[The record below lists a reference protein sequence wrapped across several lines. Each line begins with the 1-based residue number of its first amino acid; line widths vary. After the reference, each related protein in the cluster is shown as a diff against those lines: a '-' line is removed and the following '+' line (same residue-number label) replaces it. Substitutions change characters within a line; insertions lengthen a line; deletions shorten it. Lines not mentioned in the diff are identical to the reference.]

1 MPKHII
7 LPKPPVLVKEVSPSQ
22 ATYAIEPLNPGYGVT
37 IANSLRRVM
46 LSSLEGVA
54 ITRYNIKGVS
64 HEFTTIP
71 NVLEDVIDITLN
83 IKALRFNAV
92 IDSPTLLTLKAQGS
106 KVVTGADIKLPG
118 GVTIVNPETPILT
131 LTSKDAKIEI
141 ELMIENGVGFR
152 KDTEQSAQAEVGLI
166 TVDSIFTPVVRVSY
180 DVEDTRVG
188 DKTNYNRVIFNIT
201 TDGSISPL
209 DVIQKSAAILVEQ
222 FSVLAGD
229 SIEPVKKEDV
239 VEDTSASSELETSS
253 IKIETLD
260 LPQRT
265 IKALNTLGI
274 KNVAQLSQF
283 TKEDLSNIKGLS
295 SASIKKI
302 IEQIAQYDITL
313 A

>member
-1 MPKHII
+1 MPNHII
-7 LPKPPVLVKEVSPSQ
+7 LPKSPVLVKEVSSVQ

-54 ITRYNIKGVS
+54 VTRYSIKGVN

-83 IKALRFNAV
+83 IKAIRFNAV
-92 IDSPTLLTLKAQGS
+92 IDGPTILTLKAQGA
-106 KVVTGADIKLPG
+106 KTVTGADIKVPG

-131 LTSKDAKIEI
+131 LTSKDAKIEM
-141 ELMIENGVGFR
+141 ELVIENGIGFR
-152 KDTEQSAQAEVGLI
+152 KDIDQDTQAAVGLI
-166 TVDSIFTPVVRVSY
+166 AVDSIFTPVVRVSY

-188 DKTNYNRVIFNIT
+188 DKTNYNRVLFNIT

-209 DVIQKSAAILVEQ
+209 EVIEKSATILVEQ
-222 FSVLAGD
+222 FSALTGVESTA
-229 SIEPVKKEDV
+229 PVV
-239 VEDTSASSELETSS
+239 VEATEKVSTIETSS
-253 IKIETLD
+253 IKVDTLD

-265 IKALNTLGI
+265 IKALETLGI
-274 KNVAQLSQF
+274 KNIAQLAQF
-283 TKEDLSNIKGLS
+283 TKAELSDMKGLS
-295 SASIKKI
+295 AASIKKLV
-302 IEQIAQYDITL
+302 EQLAKHDITL

>member
-7 LPKPPVLVKEVSPSQ
+7 LPKPPVLVKEVSSSQ
-22 ATYAIEPLNPGYGVT
+22 SIYSIEPLNPGYGVT

-54 ITRYNIKGVS
+54 VTRYSIKGVS

-83 IKALRFNAV
+83 LKALRFNAV
-92 IDSPTLLTLKAQGS
+92 IDSPVLLTLKAQGA
-106 KVVTGADIKLPG
+106 KLVTGADLKLPG
-118 GVTIVNPETPILT
+118 GVTIVNPDSPILT
-131 LTSKDAKIEI
+131 LTSKDAKIEM
-141 ELMIENGVGFR
+141 ELLIENGVGFR
-152 KDTEQSAQAEVGLI
+152 RDTEQAEQAEVGLI
-166 TVDSIFTPVVRVSY
+166 AVDSIFTPVVRVSY

-188 DKTNYNRVIFNIT
+188 DKTNYNRVLFDIT

-209 DVIQKSAAILVEQ
+209 EVIQKSAAILVEQ

-229 SIEPVKKEDV
+229 YFELEQKEEVVKEVD
-239 VEDTSASSELETSS
+239 SGLETSS
-253 IKIETLD
+253 IKIDTLD

-265 IKALNTLGI
+265 IKALETAGI
-274 KNVAQLSQF
+274 KNVAQLAQF
-283 TKEDLSNIKGLS
+283 TKSDLSEIKGLS
-295 SASIKKI
+295 VASIKKI
-302 IEQIAQYDITL
+302 SEQIAQYDITL